1 MQSTLDFRV
10 LAAEKEVLN
19 MKTDHENKSRL
30 KAGLITLSI
39 LTSLISLSG
48 IVFAEET
55 ETTFF
60 DGNLVLRTG
69 TINETNPAP
78 WDNDDEKEVKKEDM
92 GDYIAVRFSKDAW
105 FFLLYGNEE
114 NHNGIMMATFQ
125 LRYLGG
131 ATVKDSMGNTI
142 VEKIGI
148 PVITVYGHKFFSF
161 IEFQDVGYREKNM
174 FMEDEDELI
183 GAGNNLW
190 DFKRTHDGIQN
201 MDNSFISAEPVI
213 KALDLNTSWKCSE
226 IIDVESENADRKDWE
241 FSLTAKNLSYGDGQ
255 GKIWDPE
262 FVPDGTSATLLDQVT
277 FTFHLNVTLDRGVE
291 INDIP
296 WYDVEVNVDDEN
308 NVELMDSHR
317 AGERDFTG
325 ISVNAEYKYDH
336 YIKGWDF
343 KDDNESSKL
352 MLESFSIFA
361 TVIPDIVNDWFNRE
375 FVTGIDEALGVAE
388 YDYYN
393 AGNIVDTK
401 ISDPVDMPTVAT
413 QIAKEHITFRDNWHR
428 VGELSWISDVEVD
441 GENDSMY
448 YQVHAG
454 HNQQNRTD
462 KDDAHFFALVVMG
475 GYIYP
480 VGGEIFHDPTFTA
493 VALIIDDLS
502 TITLNVL
509 SGTGSMIQFF
519 LATLAVIIAITI
531 HVRRKRRQKKDI

>member
-1 MQSTLDFRV
+1 
-10 LAAEKEVLN
+10 
-19 MKTDHENKSRL
+19 MKTYREKKPRL
-30 KAGLITLSI
+30 KAILIALFI

-69 TINETNPAP
+69 TIDEDHPAP
-78 WDNDDEKEVKKEDM
+78 WEMDEDKEIKAEDM

-105 FFLLYGNEE
+105 FFLLYGNED

-161 IEFQDVGYREKNM
+161 IEFQDIGYREKNM
-174 FMEDEDELI
+174 FMEDTGDLI

-190 DFKRTHDGIQN
+190 DFERTQDGIQN
-201 MDNSFISAEPVI
+201 MDNSFVYAEPVI
-213 KALDLNTSWKCSE
+213 KALDLNTSWERSE
-226 IIDVESENADRKDWE
+226 IRTIPSEDADRKDWE
-241 FSLTAKNLSYGDGQ
+241 FSLTARNLSYGDGQ
-255 GKIWDPE
+255 GKIWDPD

-277 FTFHLNVTLDRGVE
+277 FTFHLNVTLDREVE
-291 INDIP
+291 ISDIP
-296 WYDVEVNVDDEN
+296 WYEVEINVNDENDVE
-308 NVELMDSHR
+308 LLDSHR
-317 AGERDFTG
+317 VGERDFTG
-325 ISVNAEYKYDH
+325 IAVNAEYKYDH

-343 KDDNESSKL
+343 KDENESSKL
-352 MLESFSIFA
+352 MLETFSIFG
-361 TVIPDIVNDWFNRE
+361 TVIPDIVNDWFDRE
-375 FVTGIDEALGVAE
+375 FVMGIDEALGVAE
-388 YDYYN
+388 YEYYN
-393 AGNIVDTK
+393 AGNIIDAK

-413 QIAKEHITFRDNWHR
+413 QIAKETITFRDNWHR

-454 HNQQNRTD
+454 QNQQNRTE

-480 VGGEIFHDPTFTA
+480 AGGVIFHDPTFTA
-493 VALIIDDLS
+493 AAIIIDDLS
-502 TITLNVL
+502 TITLNIL

-519 LATLAVIIAITI
+519 IATVAVIIAITI